1 MSGEKPNVLRDL
13 LQPLRN
19 WRDMKPGV
27 LVLPGV
33 LLIFVGA
40 LAFILTSLYDISS
53 VGLGVQIVLRIL
65 EVGFVIVG
73 WAVAI
78 FGFAAKEWPR
88 RS

>member
-40 LAFILTSLYDISS
+40 LAFLLSRLYDISG
-53 VGLGVQIVLRIL
+53 VGLGVQIVLWIL
-65 EVGFVIVG
+65 ELGFVVVG